1 VAGYPGGYYPGRR
14 AAYGAA
20 AVGAAAAGAAYYGGY
35 NNNSG
40 CYYDSYGQWVCPYQ
54 NQYQY

>member
-1 VAGYPGGYYPGRR
+1 V
-14 AAYGAA
+14 
-20 AVGAAAAGAAYYGGY
+20 AYYNGY

-40 CYYDSYGQWVCPYQ
+40 CYYDSYGRWVCPYQ